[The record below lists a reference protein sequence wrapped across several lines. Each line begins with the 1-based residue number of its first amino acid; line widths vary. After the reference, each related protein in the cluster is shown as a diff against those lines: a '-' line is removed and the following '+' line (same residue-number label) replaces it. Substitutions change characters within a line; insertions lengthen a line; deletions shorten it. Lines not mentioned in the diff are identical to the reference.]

1 MARVLIV
8 DDEPKIVRLVS
19 DYLGAAGFEVLSA
32 AAARRR

>member
-32 AAARRR
+32 GSGEGR